1 MNQPTAIVTGGTRG
15 IGLAIVQKLISAG
28 YNVATLARSEATSE
42 EFTELLDTGRLYF
55 LLGDITDSSARE
67 TLVDETIARYGQIDL
82 LCNNAGTGPATR
94 LDILEMPL
102 ESYDRVMDVNLRG
115 PLLLTQQVAKLM
127 IENTPRNPGGQRG
140 IIVNTGSASATMVS
154 TNRGEYCI
162 SKAGVSMATK
172 LFAIRLAEYGIPVYE
187 VSPGIIRTEMTKVVT
202 AKYDKYILE
211 DGNCPI
217 ARWGEPEDVAEA
229 VMVLAE
235 GRLKYSTGDMI
246 YVDGGMR
253 IPTL

>member
-1 MNQPTAIVTGGTRG
+1 MNQPTAIVTGGSRG
-15 IGLAIVQKLISAG
+15 IGLAIAKKLIAAG
-28 YNVATLARSEATSE
+28 YNVGVLARKASADDQFHRLVEA
-42 EFTELLDTGRLYF
+42 GRIYS
-55 LLGDITDSSARE
+55 LLGDITDASTRE
-67 TLVDETIARYGQIDL
+67 TLVNETVARFGQIDL
-82 LCNNAGTGPATR
+82 LCNNAGTGPAQR
-94 LDILEMPL
+94 VDILEMPV

-115 PLLLTQQVAKLM
+115 PLLLTQKVAALM
-127 IENTPRNPGGQRG
+127 ITNSPRNPGGQPG

-172 LFAIRLAEYGIPVYE
+172 LFAIRLAEHGIPVYE

-202 AKYDKYILE
+202 GKYDKYILE

-217 ARWGEPEDVAEA
+217 PRWGEPDDVAEA

-235 GRLKYSTGDMI
+235 GRLKYSTGDII

-253 IPTL
+253 IPVL